1 MKLLSCGTGEA
12 MPKKK
17 TKKKLKETKADQVVP
32 CKVEVYE
39 TEEAMAEASKAY
51 EPIVSGGA
59 WC

>member
-1 MKLLSCGTGEA
+1 MA
-12 MPKKK
+12 KKK
-17 TKKKLKETKADQVVP
+17 AKKKLKETKADQVVP